1 MRERE
6 EIEREIEERRDD
18 LAQNIGQLK
27 DAVLDKVQEVKDAVN
42 VPKRARE
49 AVAAGK
55 ERAVEA
61 ARELRDAARE
71 RPLLFTGI
79 AAGAL
84 LAAGLLIRRARRV
97 SRQRRDRRLRH

>member
-1 MRERE
+1 MRERA
-6 EIEREIEERRDD
+6 EIPRDIEERRDD
-18 LAQNIGQLK
+18 LAQNIAQLK
-27 DAVLDKVQEVKDAVN
+27 DAVLDKVHEVKDAVN
-42 VPKRARE
+42 MPKRARE

-61 ARELRDAARE
+61 ARELRDAARQ

-84 LAAGLLIRRARRV
+84 LATGLMIKRV
-97 SRQRRDRRLRH
+97 RRLRRQRDHLQLRH